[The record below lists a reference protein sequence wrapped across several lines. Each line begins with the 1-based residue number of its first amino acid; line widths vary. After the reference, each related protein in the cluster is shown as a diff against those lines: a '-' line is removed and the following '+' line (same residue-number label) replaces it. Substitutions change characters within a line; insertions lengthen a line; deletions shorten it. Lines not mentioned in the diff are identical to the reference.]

1 MSILLHNS
9 IALLLLA
16 IMLQRQNKTFLK
28 FQLTWIEIRLHWAG
42 VCFCP
47 AVRVGGCQECSP
59 LAGPSLARVPGP
71 VEVSPSAAAGSE
83 TNYRTVLIW
92 ILNSRPWYLQMWEDS
107 MRVFAILVYFFSL
120 LKLHFEC
127 IERHHFTIFLSN
139 TSSNYT

>member
-1 MSILLHNS
+1 MKLSIVYIVLLY
-9 IALLLLA
+9 IVLLLLA
-16 IMLQRQNKTFLK
+16 IMLQSQNKTFLK

-107 MRVFAILVYFFSL
+107 MRVFAIFVYTFKTSFWVYREAPLYDFSL
-120 LKLHFEC
+120 E
-127 IERHHFTIFLSN
+127 
-139 TSSNYT
+139 Y